1 MEKEQCFRLGMVS
14 KTQGYKGTL
23 ILHVDVDFP
32 DTYKNME
39 SVYVEKQ
46 HKLVPFFIEHISILQ
61 KGFARVKFEDVDSEE
76 DARALVRCGLFLP
89 VESLPELD
97 KDQFYF
103 HEVIGFLVNDKFLG
117 DIGTVLDVIDIPG
130 NPQLVVLHDQTEVF
144 IPISNTFYRGIDK
157 DKKIIFVSLP
167 EGLIEVNL

>member
-14 KTQGYKGTL
+14 KTQGYKGIL
-23 ILHVDVDFP
+23 ILHLDVDFP

-144 IPISNTFYRGIDK
+144 VPISNTFYRGIDK